1 MTEIQ
6 PDVKH
11 WIDKIATVTLL
22 LPENEKE
29 GESNM
34 AYYLQLM
41 VLTDKGRQNFDE
53 NPEWIREI
61 DKIIELSGVKILT
74 QYALLGQ
81 YDFVNIIEAPSDEV
95 AAKLSLKLSAIGAF
109 QPTTLAAI
117 PLSNLIDSLKKEQK
131 RSSTNLS

>member
-1 MTEIQ
+1 
-6 PDVKH
+6 
-11 WIDKIATVTLL
+11 
-22 LPENEKE
+22 
-29 GESNM
+29 M
-34 AYYLQLM
+34 AFYLQLM

-95 AAKLSLKLSAIGAF
+95 AARLSLKLSAMGAF

-117 PLSNLIDSLKKEQK
+117 PLGSLIESLKNEKK
-131 RSSTNLS
+131 RAW